1 MDGICP
7 ALDAICH
14 DIGLALLVQFFRSQE
29 IGELVYVLLL
39 YGESAATAA
48 E

>member
-7 ALDAICH
+7 ALDAIGH
-14 DIGLALLVQFFRSQE
+14 DIGLALLVQFFGPQE

-39 YGESAATAA
+39 YGEPAATAA